1 VQVNKFLYRYVQQKD
16 SAPVTR
22 FCTFLPKRS
31 SLGAL
36 PNLLLAVTGLR
47 LEVTNGE

>member
-1 VQVNKFLYRYVQQKD
+1 MNNFLYRYVQQKD

-22 FCTFLPKRS
+22 FCTFLHKRS

-36 PNLLLAVTGLR
+36 PNLLPPVTGLR
-47 LEVTNGE
+47 LEVTYGE